1 MYVTGSFFKWFWLA
15 RSISGRSHAVKII
28 KGEER
33 GSEMKMFCKVSL
45 FSFVVVLSFSL
56 IPFPP

>member
-33 GSEMKMFCKVSL
+33 GSEKNIVEKLELVSL
-45 FSFVVVLSFSL
+45 C
-56 IPFPP
+56 